1 MSKHHSKETKIEA
14 LSRLVRGDDAEEICR
29 DYQITKNTLS
39 NWKKRAHDEQPKEL
53 LKTPVGALEGKI
65 HQLQK
70 HPDSEMYS
78 TRIMQVGAALCM
90 AGFEV
95 ENTTQGSDFK
105 KILHFKNSPQL
116 QRVVEEYWSGDLV
129 GSLKDFNNKIYEL
142 MGKRVSC

>member
-53 LKTPVGALEGKI
+53 LKTPVGALEGQI
-65 HQLQK
+65 HKLQK

-78 TRIMQVGAALCM
+78 TRIMQVASALVL

-95 ENTTQGSDFK
+95 ESVSQGSDFK
-105 KILHFKNSPQL
+105 KIVHFKNSPHL
-116 QRVVEEYWSGDLV
+116 QRTVEEYWSGDLV
-129 GSLKDFNNKIYEL
+129 GSLKQFNDKMWEL
-142 MGKRVSC
+142 MGKRV